1 MFENFDKMRVDRAE
15 TNANIAKAAGKVDLN
30 RSEEDFVNTENNKY
44 IGYVDVPNSQ
54 IIIWLASSL
63 RRVGPCPN
71 PGGNKTV
78 VYDLVKLKRQQRVI
92 ACRGFGFEEN

>member
-44 IGYVDVPNSQ
+44 IVYVDVPKSQ

-71 PGGNKTV
+71 PGRGQNG
-78 VYDLVKLKRQQRVI
+78 KLLYRI
-92 ACRGFGFEEN
+92 